1 MNPAMTDIANVVEA
15 IREAIGAH
23 EAISEYVANVS
34 QLVALLHEKDAARKI
49 GGMRTFL
56 QTYVMDHFAF
66 EESTVFPAVL
76 TVDQRPTTRG
86 LITDLIKEHVVLL
99 PETKALNDMLLQ
111 GNLSDGEYV
120 LRVEQAFRMF
130 FGKLQRHASK
140 EDTIY
145 IPLLAKY
152 GQKEPK
158 P

>member
-1 MNPAMTDIANVVEA
+1 MTDIANAVEA
-15 IREAIGAH
+15 IRTALGTH

-34 QLVALLHEKDAARKI
+34 QLVGLLYEKDAARKI

-56 QTYVMDHFAF
+56 RTYVVEHFAF
-66 EESTVFPAVL
+66 EESTVFPSLLAI
-76 TVDQRPTTRG
+76 DQRTTTR
-86 LITDLIKEHVVLL
+86 DLIAELLKEHVVLL
-99 PETKALNDMLLQ
+99 QDTKALNEMLLQ

-120 LRVEQAFRMF
+120 LRVEQAFRAF

-140 EDTIY
+140 EDTIF
-145 IPLLAKY
+145 IPLLVKF